1 MKWKWGSG
9 TSRQVWT
16 SLNKTVHDEA
26 HLSGRSNSRWVSS
39 AQSSHKLPSVCH
51 AACSCCHLLHIGLP
65 RSALSSHSFIDVMK
79 FLDVYIV
86 DKFREIPR
94 LWLWTIIHVD
104 KHCCSISCLII
115 CFLSFFCNCHLLND
129 WKKKSPFIT
138 TYHFHSNIIFNL
150 ADLEYCDCTFGAGAS
165 RIPLIWFR
173 FCP

>member
-79 FLDVYIV
+79 FLDVYI
-86 DKFREIPR
+86 DKFREIPT
-94 LWLWTIIHVD
+94 LWLQTIIHVGINNFVQSAVD
-104 KHCCSISCLII
+104 NLFLFCLYLYLQ
-115 CFLSFFCNCHLLND
+115 LSVTQWMENKPPIHYCIF
-129 WKKKSPFIT
+129 PFIH
-138 TYHFHSNIIFNL
+138 YPQFVW
-150 ADLEYCDCTFGAGAS
+150 S
-165 RIPLIWFR
+165 RTV
-173 FCP
+173 